1 MALATTFGFK
11 AFRFDGGLRA
21 TEAGDAIEGV
31 LALDKEAAVGL
42 LKRSAELLL
51 SVGFLVGVGS

>member
-1 MALATTFGFK
+1 VALAATFGFK

-21 TEAGDAIEGV
+21 TEAGEAVGGV

>member
-21 TEAGDAIEGV
+21 TEAGEAVEGV

>member
-1 MALATTFGFK
+1 MALAATFGFK
-11 AFRFDGGLRA
+11 GFRFDGGLRA
-21 TEAGDAIEGV
+21 TEAGEVDEGV